1 MCSRGGWRVSA
12 AFEHGVARATQPV
25 ALIVP
30 CQCHSAINLP
40 VNSPV
45 PTAGGL
51 LHYKAAVPRPVRRRT
66 PLLAV
71 VDEPGL
77 PADEL
82 AGQGGRYHW

>member
-1 MCSRGGWRVSA
+1 MGHHRTAQLCSL
-12 AFEHGVARATQPV
+12 T
-25 ALIVP
+25 
-30 CQCHSAINLP
+30 
-40 VNSPV
+40 
-45 PTAGGL
+45 TAGGL
-51 LHYKAAVPRPVRRRT
+51 LHYKVAVPRRVRRRA